1 VLVSN
6 GIGKPIWF
14 QEGAAMTFAN
24 NPPANYWELWRK
36 NPIHLERMV
45 GGFSTVMAP
54 NEVATFYAHAYVM
67 TEFLERLCLARARCG
82 LPELADALMS
92 KRATPETLFAWAIS
106 TRGSDLFRTTPLPL
120 WDDYAARGNFAPA
133 TLQALV
139 NRRPTPG

>member
-1 VLVSN
+1 
-6 GIGKPIWF
+6 
-14 QEGAAMTFAN
+14 MT
-24 NPPANYWELWRK
+24 
-36 NPIHLERMV
+36 
-45 GGFSTVMAP
+45 P
-54 NEVATFYAHAYVM
+54 NEVATFYVHAYVM
-67 TEFLERLCLARARCG
+67 TEFLERLCLARSRCG

-106 TRGSDLFRTTPLPL
+106 TRGSDLSRTTPLPL